1 MSRSKET
8 VEITQGM
15 DADASGNFNIDGTLT
30 VGGNNVSMPATNST
44 AKYQLWNSDIY
55 AIGMSSAYTFGGL
68 TDYATTLT
76 MNDTAGRGW
85 LFRDSTQTNAQGWMA
100 ITNNGELT
108 VAESARIGYG
118 EGDVTTPG
126 ATYRLDVN
134 GSINATAYYGDGS
147 NLTGVATSGG
157 ATGGSTDAVFYEND
171 QVVTTDYTIST
182 NRNAMTAGPITI
194 NSGVTITI
202 PTGSEWSIV

>member
-1 MSRSKET
+1 MSRSKDT

-15 DADASGNFNIDGTLT
+15 DADASGNFDIDGTLT
-30 VGGNNVSMPATNST
+30 VNGNKIEMPATNST
-44 AKYQLWNSDIY
+44 AKYQLWNSHVF
-55 AIGMSSAYTFGGL
+55 AIGMSSSYTFGGL
-68 TDYATTLT
+68 TGYATTLT
-76 MNDTAGRGW
+76 MDGTAGRGW
-85 LFRDSTQTNAQGWMA
+85 LFRGNPQTNAQGWMS

-108 VAESARIGYG
+108 VADSARIGYG
-118 EGDVTTPG
+118 QDDVTTPG
-126 ATYRLDVN
+126 ATYKLDVN
-134 GSINATAYYGDGS
+134 GSVNATAYYGDGS

-182 NRNAMTAGPITI
+182 NKNAMTAGPITI

-202 PTGSEWSIV
+202 PSGSEWSIV